1 MLFLLTEPANGQVEQ
16 VATPVNPMGQFVVA
30 KGLTIQPFAAQGLL
44 SNPASIDVDDR
55 GRIWIGETVN
65 YRKKARKAGTEY

>member
-1 MLFLLTEPANGQVEQ
+1 
-16 VATPVNPMGQFVVA
+16 MGQFVVA
-30 KGLTIQPFAAQGLL
+30 KGLTTQPFAVQGLL

-65 YRKKARKAGTEY
+65 YRKKTRKAGAEF